1 MEKRK
6 RLFFVWFCCCLLP
19 IVIIVVGTFVP
30 IVIADQLRTFTVS
43 STSTTGSTTTTGSS
57 STITTSTSTTGS
69 TTTPSSTTDST
80 TSTDTT
86 GSTTAPPTTAPV
98 VTPITPI
105 LSNYVDLDAQLDR
118 FVIVNFTT
126 DRLPIALIIKQQDK
140 QQNTYWTTYEPCF
153 YVPPSVGSVLV
164 YGNVV
169 TIDQITHDFYLATM
183 CLNFTT
189 NITMSYL
196 FKFDLNGILIWKTE
210 IDGIAFGNYYNNGGT
225 PRFTIKNGILYMIK
239 RDVMEDKFV
248 TFNTTNGAII
258 FSTNLMPLCPALPGF
273 QFFTGFVN
281 SQYYFLKNG
290 NITITRFTSTGLGA
304 GNYQSCV
311 VNTDIYLNV
320 NNRFYG
326 VVGPNLVGG
335 KILVSRAWVN
345 STDGYFYEYGCA
357 YIKKYTNTGITFPAY
372 FRTPA
377 TTLPIF
383 DGYCND
389 QCTGG
394 PLMELIIESSNG
406 YGYSFCTIIAN
417 FANSFARYTEATRFD
432 FNNLLIVAQDLQLQA
447 PNNSFSPIYTS
458 PMPQNNTLFSMKIF
472 NSLFNGFYNTS
483 INW

>member
-30 IVIADQLRTFTVS
+30 IVIADQLRTFTIS

-57 STITTSTSTTGS
+57 STTTITTSTFTTG
-69 TTTPSSTTDST
+69 ST

-86 GSTTAPPTTAPV
+86 GSTTPPPTTAPV
-98 VTPITPI
+98 VTPRTLIH
-105 LSNYVDLDAQLDR
+105 SNYVDLDAQLDR

-153 YVPPSVGSVLV
+153 YVPPNVNSVLLF
-164 YGNVV
+164 GNVV

-196 FKFDLNGILIWKTE
+196 FKFDMNGILIWKTE
-210 IDGIAFGNYYNNGGT
+210 IDGIAFGNVYNNGGT
-225 PRFTIKNGILYMIK
+225 SRFTIKNGILYMIK
-239 RDVMEDKFV
+239 KDVIEDKFV

-273 QFFTGFVN
+273 QFFTGFLN

-290 NITITRFTSTGLGA
+290 NITITRVTYTTLGG

-311 VNTDIYLNV
+311 VNTDINLNV

-335 KILVSRAWVN
+335 QYLFARQWVN
-345 STDGYFYEYGCA
+345 STDGSFYEYGCA
-357 YIKKYTNTGITFPAY
+357 YIKKYTNTGISFPAY

-383 DGYCND
+383 DGYCFD
-389 QCTGG
+389 SCTGG
-394 PLMELIIESSNG
+394 PLMEVIIESSNG
-406 YGYSFCTIIAN
+406 YAYSFCTIIAN

-447 PNNSFSPIYTS
+447 PDNSFSPIYTS
-458 PMPQNNTLFSMKIF
+458 PMPQNNTLFSMKVVF
-472 NSLFNGFYNTS
+472 NQNISTIGLFNGFYNTS